1 MCYSNGA
8 SKRLQREGGKINLA
22 ETKRAE
28 TKPGRDGLR
37 EAPKGWNKKKSHRN
51 KNKSIN
57 LKKE

>member
-8 SKRLQREGGKINLA
+8 SKRLQREGGKINQ
-22 ETKRAE
+22 AE
-28 TKPGRDGLR
+28 TKPGRDKQGRDCLR
-37 EAPKGWNKKKSHRN
+37 EAPEGWKKKSHRN